1 MILRRAIFLRDLE
14 KLYAEYEIAGKLKD
28 DVSIMLKAFT
38 NRYIFSITG
47 CGNG

>member
-38 NRYIFSITG
+38 NRDIF
-47 CGNG
+47 